1 MPFSDHSFSTES
13 GGVKFETT
21 SEASESCPTAVVPDS
36 QENNGCH
43 RYLQSA
49 VNESGRPG
57 STVKENSSNLVSVSH
72 GARNFAA
79 ASALVDING
88 SVKKNDYER
97 NSSESLEKSEG
108 VIFDNDGTRSEYEDN
123 ILLMKQSEH
132 EQRMKNLKLER
143 EMKQEEHV
151 LRMDVLKEEMELVR
165 LRKEALKRQL
175 ESYINVINA

>member
-1 MPFSDHSFSTES
+1 M
-13 GGVKFETT
+13 KFETT
-21 SEASESCPTAVVPDS
+21 SEASESCPSSVVS
-36 QENNGCH
+36 ANNQENNGCH
-43 RYLQSA
+43 RYLQSE
-49 VNESGRPG
+49 VNESGQSG
-57 STVKENSSNLVSVSH
+57 STAKEISSNLVSH
-72 GARNFAA
+72 GARNSAA
-79 ASALVDING
+79 ARALVDMNG

-97 NSSESLEKSEG
+97 NSFESLETSEG
-108 VIFDNDGTRSEYEDN
+108 VVFDNDGIRSEYEDN

-165 LRKEALKRQL
+165 LRKEVLKRQL